1 MRLARHVF
9 WSWSYSNIM
18 RVVFSG
24 AAVLPLC
31 FKDSCGAA
39 AGLQST
45 SLYKNTCRLY
55 QITTTLY
62 ITINHM
68 SKSVEA
74 ILQRKGKHY
83 RFITNRQRPKLGIWL
98 MIQLWRDKNTSN
110 PLSAWNGKN
119 ILLETQDHQDFGPK
133 FFYTLKWR
141 KKNTSTTLA
150 ILGVSAL
157 TTIDG

>member
-18 RVVFSG
+18 S
-24 AAVLPLC
+24 C
-31 FKDSCGAA
+31 FGDSCGAA
-39 AGLQST
+39 EGLPST
-45 SLYKNTCRLY
+45 SLYKNTCRFY

-68 SKSVEA
+68 SKNVEA

-83 RFITNRQRPKLGIWL
+83 RFITNRHRRKLGIWL

-119 ILLETQDHQDFGPK
+119 ILLETRDHQDFGPK
-133 FFYTLKWR
+133 FSYTLKL
-141 KKNTSTTLA
+141 KKKHQHNAGYFGHFS
-150 ILGVSAL
+150 VNNYRWL
-157 TTIDG
+157 TTGKDE